1 MYIELH
7 ARSAF
12 SFLEGSSLPEEL
24 IGVCQHF
31 QMPAMALL
39 DTDGV
44 YGSPRFHLA
53 ANKAKVKAHI
63 GAEVTC
69 APFAQ
74 VILSGVVAERNGA
87 TTQSKDS
94 YPQPSVQSI
103 GIPRYARNDKSWRN
117 DETGFQSTIIN
128 HQSSISKI
136 GNRKSAIENF
146 RLPLLVASR
155 PGYQNLCRL
164 ITKMK
169 LRAKKGEGAV
179 TQEELQEHAEG
190 LICLTGGDEGPLAA
204 ALEQGGADDARH
216 QLDQLIGI
224 FGSNN
229 VCVELQRHFHREE
242 ESRNRLAIDLARS
255 FNLPLL
261 ATNGVNYAI
270 AKARELADA
279 FTAIRNHK
287 TLSTAGRLLSR
298 NSERHLKSPAEMQHL
313 FADIPEAIANTQE
326 LSNRLEFTLNDLG
339 YEFPRYPVPQGET
352 MDSYLREQAWIGFR
366 SRYGRS
372 SQDMQAK
379 ARRQIEKELALIE
392 KLKLAGYFLI
402 VWDLIRVCREKN
414 ILVQGRGSAA
424 NSAVCYSLGI
434 TAVDAVGMELLFER
448 FLSEERGEW
457 PDIDLDLPSGDE
469 REKVIQYLYKKYGER
484 GAAMTANVITY
495 RNRMA
500 AREMGKALGFDP
512 ETLAKISAA
521 VATWEFRDENDA
533 LDRRFRD
540 AGLDLNHPRL
550 RKYYEL
556 CLAVQDLPR
565 HLGQHSGGMV
575 ICQGQL
581 DSVVPLEPASM
592 PDRVVVQWDKED
604 CADMGIIKVDLL
616 GLGMMAVLKDSIELI
631 RDHYHQEIDL
641 AHLPADDQQ
650 VYSTLQQAD
659 TVGMFQVESR
669 AQMSCLP
676 RLRPLRFYDIVVQVA
691 IIRPGPIV
699 GQMVN
704 PFLERRMGR
713 QEVTYAH
720 PSLQPVLERTL
731 GVPLFQEQLLRIAMI
746 AANFTGGEAEDLRRA
761 MGFKRSQ
768 ARMKEIEAKLRAGMT
783 ANGISPQAQEEIILS
798 ITSFALYGFPE
809 SHAASFA
816 LIAYASAYLK
826 CHYLAAFTA
835 ALLNNQPMGFYSP
848 ATIVKDAQRHG
859 LKLLPVDVTKSEWN
873 CTLEQVPSIKYRV
886 PSETVAS
893 CQYPVAIKTV
903 GRQSSIVNA
912 EVFDDAAAKRPQG
925 TAHGASRGESPSFEY
940 QAPEG
945 RKNLV
950 DENHLEAEFPNS
962 QLGTRYSQL
971 AAPALRMGLRYV
983 RGLREDAAKSLLR
996 ERLLSPFISIHDLT
1010 RRVPELRRDELTT
1023 LAEIGALNSINNS
1036 QYSVLGT
1043 RNSLHRRAA
1052 LWQVEAAVR
1061 PSGPLLE
1068 QHAEPDA
1075 PSPLAPMN
1083 QEERLVADFHG
1094 TGLTV
1099 GPHPMAYKRAWLKAM
1114 GIRRANELRDLP
1126 SGKRIRIGGCVITRQ
1141 RPGTAKGFVF
1151 LSLEDETG
1159 VANAIVRPDLFHE
1172 NRLLLTSERFL
1183 AVEGILQNQD
1193 NVISVRAERVQP
1205 LFVTQA
1211 ETSSH
1216 DFH

>member
-1 MYIELH
+1 LFIELH
-7 ARSAF
+7 TRSAF

-24 IGVCQHF
+24 IGVCSHYG
-31 QMPAMALL
+31 MPAMALL

-44 YGSPRFHLA
+44 YGAPRFHLA
-53 ANKAKVKAHI
+53 ANKAKIRAHI
-63 GAEVTC
+63 GAEVT
-69 APFAQ
+69 ANLSSSRSHEVTKNNHKSKLNNQKLGSSVPEPA
-74 VILSGVVAERNGA
+74 LSGAEGCLC
-87 TTQSKDS
+87 
-94 YPQPSVQSI
+94 
-103 GIPRYARNDKSWRN
+103 G
-117 DETGFQSTIIN
+117 E
-128 HQSSISKI
+128 
-136 GNRKSAIENF
+136 F

-155 PGYQNLCRL
+155 TGYQNLCRL

-169 LRAKKGEGAV
+169 LRARKGEGAV
-179 TQEELQEHAEG
+179 TAEELHQHADG

-204 ALEQGGADDARH
+204 ALKHGADKARQ

-224 FGSNN
+224 FGTNN
-229 VCVELQRHFHREE
+229 VYVELQRHLHREE
-242 ESRNRLAIDLARS
+242 ESRNRLAIDLARN
-255 FNLPLL
+255 FHLPLL
-261 ATNGVNYAI
+261 ATNGANYAI
-270 AKARELADA
+270 PKARELCDA

-287 TLSTAGRLLSR
+287 TLSTAGRLLTR
-298 NSERHLKSPAEMQHL
+298 NAERHLKTPAEMQQL
-313 FADIPEAIANTQE
+313 FADLPQAITNTVE

-339 YEFPRYPVPQGET
+339 YEFPRYPVPEGET

-366 SRYGRS
+366 DRYGRT

-379 ARRQIEKELALIE
+379 ARLQIEKELKLIE

-402 VWDLIRVCREKN
+402 VWDLVRFCREQK

-500 AREMGKALGFDP
+500 AREMGKALGFDA

-540 AGLDLNHPRL
+540 AGLDLSHPRL

-556 CLAVQDLPR
+556 CLAVQDMPR

-592 PDRVVVQWDKED
+592 PNRVVVQWDKED

-631 RDHYHQEIDL
+631 RDHYDEEVDL
-641 AHLPADDQQ
+641 AHLPADDKQ

-676 RLRPLRFYDIVVQVA
+676 RLRPVRFYDVVVQVA

-704 PFLERRMGR
+704 PFLERRQGR
-713 QEVTYAH
+713 QEVTYPH
-720 PSLQPVLERTL
+720 PSLQPILERTL
-731 GVPLFQEQLLRIAMI
+731 GVPLFQEQLLRIAMV

-768 ARMKEIEAKLRAGMT
+768 ARMREIEAKLRSGMT
-783 ANGISPQAQEEIILS
+783 ANGISPKAQEEIILS

-848 ATIVKDAQRHG
+848 ATIVKDAQRHR
-859 LKLLPVDVTKSEWN
+859 LRLLPIDVTKSDWN
-873 CTLEQVPSIKYRV
+873 CTLERVHSTQYPV
-886 PSETVAS
+886 PSEK
-893 CQYPVAIKTV
+893 Q
-903 GRQSSIVNA
+903 
-912 EVFDDAAAKRPQG
+912 AAKRRQNA
-925 TAHGASRGESPSFEY
+925 AHGASRGEAEINEL
-940 QAPEG
+940 APEE
-945 RKNLV
+945 RKRIAGEEV
-950 DENHLEAEFPNS
+950 
-962 QLGTRYSQL
+962 
-971 AAPALRMGLRYV
+971 ALRMGLRYT
-983 RGLREDAAKSLLR
+983 RGLREEAARSLLR
-996 ERLLSPFISIHDLT
+996 ERLLAPFTSIHDLT
-1010 RRVPELRRDELTT
+1010 RRVPELRKDELTT
-1023 LAEIGALNSINNS
+1023 LAEIGALNSVSVSQFHNS
-1036 QYSVLGT
+1036 KPET
-1043 RNSLHRRAA
+1043 RNPKLRFHRRDA
-1052 LWQVEAAVR
+1052 LWQVERAVH

-1068 QHAEPDA
+1068 QQSEPDA

-1083 QEERLVADFHG
+1083 HEERLVADFHG

-1099 GPHPMAYKRAWLKAM
+1099 GPHPMSYKREWLNAM
-1114 GIRRANELRDLP
+1114 GIRRAIELRNLP
-1126 SGKRIRIGGCVITRQ
+1126 TGKRLRIGGCVITRQ

-1159 VANAIVRPDLFHE
+1159 VANAIVHPDLFHQH
-1172 NRLLLTSERFL
+1172 RLLLTSERFL

-1193 NVISVRAERVQP
+1193 NVISVKAERVQP